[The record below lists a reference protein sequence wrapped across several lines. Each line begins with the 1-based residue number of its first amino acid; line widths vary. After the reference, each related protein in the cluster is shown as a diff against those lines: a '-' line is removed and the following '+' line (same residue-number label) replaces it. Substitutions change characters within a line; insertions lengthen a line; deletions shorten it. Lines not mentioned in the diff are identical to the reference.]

1 MWVGG
6 RGEWVGWAEGGR
18 RGKRNERGFVSY
30 NLYDWDKISR
40 KRETAGWIVEKH
52 EMHMHVTIPTDL
64 FVPARPGS
72 RVSEDHHEALSFPHL
87 TSRCRCR
94 CRCRCRIVSL
104 VDESYIHHLP
114 ALPPFPPPFDL
125 SSIRPFDL
133 SNLRARLILHPHPH
147 PRLSFPLSLVLG
159 CFSVWSSHFL
169 FLSFFRFVLF
179 PFCVW
184 VFRFLFFFWVAFS
197 VPFPPLL
204 SFKVPASI
212 HDNGLF
218 PLPYTFSFF
227 FFFFFFSSLIL
238 GDARDAHAQIGEM
251 VPKGGDLIL

>member
-18 RGKRNERGFVSY
+18 RGERNERGFVSY

-40 KRETAGWIVEKH
+40 KREAAGWIAEKH
-52 EMHMHVTIPTDL
+52 EMHMHVTIPTDP

-72 RVSEDHHEALSFPHL
+72 RVSEDHHEAPSFPHV
-87 TSRCRCR
+87 TSR

-104 VDESYIHHLP
+104 VDESDIYHLP
-114 ALPPFPPPFDL
+114 ALPPFSPPFDL

-159 CFSVWSSHFL
+159 CFSAWSSQFL
-169 FLSFFRFVLF
+169 FSFFLSFFLSVWILSFFCCGFSGFFSFRGGFLRSFF
-179 PFCVW
+179 PF
-184 VFRFLFFFWVAFS
+184 
-197 VPFPPLL
+197 LL

-212 HDNGLF
+212 HDTGLF
-218 PLPYTFSFF
+218 RSLTPFSFSS
-227 FFFFFFSSLIL
+227 FFSFLASSWGMPGMLTPRL
-238 GDARDAHAQIGEM
+238 GKWYRREGT
-251 VPKGGDLIL
+251 